1 MSTRFLSV
9 RNLLAC
15 VAISIAGPT
24 VGAPAPGGATLEAI
38 PARSHAVTSPFAGDA
53 NAVKAGK
60 KLYARYCAECHG
72 ADGQGDRAPALQSER
87 VQRATPGDLFFVL
100 TNGDLPSGMPSWS
113 RLPDERRWQIAA
125 FLRQLNLQGAIPSSN
140 RFARRQSR

>member
-1 MSTRFLSV
+1 MSSRFLP
-9 RNLLAC
+9 NLLASF
-15 VAISIAGPT
+15 AIAIAGT
-24 VGAPAPGGATLEAI
+24 AIGAPGGATLAVV
-38 PARSHAVTSPFAGDA
+38 PARSSIATNPFAGNNA

-72 ADGQGDRAPALQSER
+72 AAGEGHRAPALQSER

-113 RLPDERRWQIAA
+113 RLPEEQRWQIAT
-125 FLRQLNLQGAIPSSN
+125 FLKQLNLQAATP
-140 RFARRQSR
+140 Q